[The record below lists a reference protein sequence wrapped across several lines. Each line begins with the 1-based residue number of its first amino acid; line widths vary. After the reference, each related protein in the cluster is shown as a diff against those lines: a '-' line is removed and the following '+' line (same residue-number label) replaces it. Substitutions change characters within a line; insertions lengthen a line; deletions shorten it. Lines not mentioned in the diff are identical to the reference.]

1 MMRTGIL
8 ACICSLS
15 VAVSPA
21 VAQDWAWP
29 DSAENLQVLPA
40 NFSGSRI
47 RAVMTGFTRSL
58 GVRCSHCHVGE
69 EGQPLS
75 TYDFPSDENPN
86 KETARA
92 MLGILGD
99 VNETLRTI
107 EPTGDERVNM
117 WCHTCHRGRPRPM
130 TLGEELG
137 EVYRAEGV
145 DAALDHYAELRERF
159 YGRGA
164 YDFGEDGLNGLGY
177 EIMATGDLDGAIR
190 IFTMNVEMFPE
201 ASNPYDSLG
210 EAYMN
215 RGDTELAITNYER
228 SLELDPSNTNAAEM
242 LERLRSE

>member
-1 MMRTGIL
+1 MMRVGYL
-8 ACICSLS
+8 VCVCSLS

-21 VAQDWAWP
+21 VAQDWTWP

-40 NFSGSRI
+40 DFSGSRI
-47 RAVMTGFTRSL
+47 RAVMTGFTRAL

-86 KETARA
+86 KETARV

-99 VNETLRTI
+99 VNETLRTV

-137 EVYRAEGV
+137 EVYRMEGV
-145 DAALDHYAELRERF
+145 EAALERYAELRDRF
-159 YGRGA
+159 YGRGS
-164 YDFGEDGLNGLGY
+164 YDFGEGGLNGLGY
-177 EIMATGDLDGAIR
+177 EIMGAGDLDGAIR
-190 IFTMNVEMFPE
+190 IFEMNVEMFPE
-201 ASNPYDSLG
+201 DSNPFDSLG

-228 SLELDPSNTNAAEM
+228 SLELDPSNANAVEM
-242 LERLRSE
+242 LEKLRSE